1 MLIRRTKTTNT
12 TGCTV
17 EPDSDLSSC
26 SSSTSTDTQ
35 TRTTYGSLVSI
46 PKVVVMCLVLMT
58 ATTTQGFLDPT
69 IEPHF
74 RQYGIE
80 PEYVGLVFLTMSAA
94 YTVSSPISGWFA
106 GRIDNKAPLMI
117 IGLMVTSFGYVLL
130 GPSKFLGLEP
140 SFWLSSISM
149 AVLGLAYSL
158 AFIPTFET
166 ILEAVIDR
174 GLPDDVRTYS
184 LVSGLW
190 SCVNSLG
197 EVAGAAL
204 GGVFIEH
211 FSFTFGANS
220 IALWTMAVA
229 VILLVTYAV
238 ELCSHKQ
245 RVQLTSR
252 RIQRPSRGFSI
263 SADRSAALMSDER
276 IRLLIH
282 YKKARSGS
290 SSAKYRDFIQ
300 TFP

>member
-1 MLIRRTKTTNT
+1 M
-12 TGCTV
+12 
-17 EPDSDLSSC
+17 DSDLSSC
-26 SSSTSTDTQ
+26 SSSSISSDVQ
-35 TRTTYGSLVSI
+35 PKTTYAKLVTI
-46 PKVVVMCLVLMT
+46 PKVLVMCLVLMT

-74 RQYGIE
+74 RQYGIA

-94 YTVSSPISGWFA
+94 YTISSPISGWFA
-106 GRIDNKAPLMI
+106 GRVENKAPLMV
-117 IGLMVTSFGYVLL
+117 IGLVVTSLGYVLL

-140 SFWLSSISM
+140 SFWLSSVSM
-149 AVLGLAYSL
+149 MILGFAYSL

-204 GGVFIEH
+204 GGVFMEH
-211 FSFTFGANS
+211 FSFTYGANS
-220 IALWTMAVA
+220 VAIWTMGTALV
-229 VILLVTYAV
+229 LLVTYLV
-238 ELCSHKQ
+238 DLCSHPKTGT
-245 RVQLTSR
+245 LSR
-252 RIQRPSRGFSI
+252 SSSYSGIRRPSRGFSI
-263 SADRSAALMSDER
+263 SVDRSATLLSDER

-282 YKKARSGS
+282 HKKSKGS
-290 SSAKYRDFIQ
+290 SKHRDFIQ
-300 TFP
+300 TIP

>member
-1 MLIRRTKTTNT
+1 M
-12 TGCTV
+12 
-17 EPDSDLSSC
+17 
-26 SSSTSTDTQ
+26 SSSDTTQ
-35 TRTTYGSLVSI
+35 TRTTYCGLISI
-46 PKVVVMCLVLMT
+46 PKVVIMCLVLMT

-74 RQYGIE
+74 RQYGIA

-94 YTVSSPISGWFA
+94 YTISSPISGWFA
-106 GRIDNKAPLMI
+106 GRIENKAPLMV

-149 AVLGLAYSL
+149 MILGLAYSL

-184 LVSGLW
+184 YVSGLR

-197 EVAGAAL
+197 EVTGAAL

-229 VILLVTYAV
+229 IILLVTYLI
-238 ELCSHKQ
+238 ELCSHK
-245 RVQLTSR
+245 RSMMRLSR
-252 RIQRPSRGFSI
+252 STGSIHRPSRGFSI
-263 SADRSAALMSDER
+263 SADRSATHLMSDER

-282 YKKARSGS
+282 HQRKRKGSSGS
-290 SSAKYRDFIQ
+290 NHRDFIR
-300 TFP
+300 TIP